1 MLQQTQAAR
10 VVPYYS
16 RFLENFR
23 TVEELANASLRDV
36 LTLWQGLGYNRRAV
50 MLKWLAEQVVKEHGG
65 IVPQAPEQLA
75 KLPGIGKATAGAIAA
90 FAFNTQAVFIETN
103 IRRAYIHHF
112 FKEGTAV
119 ADAEIYPLVA
129 ATVDHKNPRQWYWA
143 LMDYGAHLPKITA
156 NPNRRSRHYVK
167 QSKFEG
173 SNRQLR
179 GKIIRLLLNQKTMKP
194 AGVAKHFSL
203 PMSQIKKVIN
213 ELEQEGFIK
222 NSNGFLVLL

>member
-1 MLQQTQAAR
+1 MLQQTQANR
-10 VVPYYS
+10 VVEYYA

-23 TVEELANASLRDV
+23 TVEALAQAPLRDV
-36 LTLWQGLGYNRRAV
+36 LVVWQGLGYNRRAV
-50 MLKWLAEQVVKEHGG
+50 MLKRLAEQMVREHGG
-65 IVPQAPEQLA
+65 VLPQAPEALA
-75 KLPGIGKATAGAIAA
+75 KLPGIGRATAGAIAA
-90 FAFNTQAVFIETN
+90 FAFNAPTVFIETN

-112 FKEGTAV
+112 FKEGSAV

-129 ATVDHKNPRQWYWA
+129 ATVDQTNPREWYRA

-179 GKIIRLLLNQKTMKP
+179 GKILKLLLKNKSMRPNEIAGELGKSTQ
-194 AGVAKHFSL
+194 GVATVLKS
-203 PMSQIKKVIN
+203 
-213 ELEQEGFIK
+213 LEQEGFL
-222 NSNGFLVLL
+222 LVKDNRFILI